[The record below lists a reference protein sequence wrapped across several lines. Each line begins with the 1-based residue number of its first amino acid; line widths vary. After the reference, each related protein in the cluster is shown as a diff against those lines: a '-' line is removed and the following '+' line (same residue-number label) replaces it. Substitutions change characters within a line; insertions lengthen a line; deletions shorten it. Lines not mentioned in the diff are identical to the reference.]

1 MKRSFTTMLILVCFF
16 CCKAQDLE
24 LKVKFKIEHVTVFLE
39 GAQITRQ
46 GAISLKPGV
55 SILTLQEVA
64 PGIQEQSIQVEAPAG
79 VKILS
84 VSFNVNYLE
93 EIKASEKI
101 AALLEDKIQ
110 ISTSLAQEKSL
121 EEVYREEESILKTNK
136 SIGGTEKGV
145 PIDELK
151 KAMDYFR
158 QRLMDIRQQLLVTEQ
173 NIRKHNERI
182 IKIDAQLKELSAAK
196 AQPVGQIVVKVST
209 KTSINAA
216 MSIKY
221 LVNEARW
228 FPSYDI
234 RAKDIKSPISVTYKA
249 NISQH
254 SGEEWENVRLTI
266 SSGNPSQTGAKPI
279 IKPWMLGFNN
289 TVFSNNSSTIGAI
302 QSDKINEPANNLV
315 RGRIVD
321 DTGDGLPGVNVI
333 IKGTS
338 IGTVTDAAGYYS
350 IPLTTDAA
358 TLVFSFVGYQ
368 SEEVAI
374 HGRNEIDMQLSP
386 DVAQL
391 SEVVATGY
399 DMDQPISI
407 RGVSSVRRQ
416 LSGRTAGV
424 MTHTPRVKKAIV
436 ATPVIRQTNVEFTL
450 DELFSVESDGEL
462 RSTEMVE
469 YELDALFEYYCV
481 PKLDPDA
488 FLVAKILN
496 WDEHNF
502 LEGEASLFFEGK
514 YIGKSVL
521 DTRNTSDTLSLSLG
535 RDRNVVITREKKKD
549 FTSRQI
555 IGANQKS
562 IVAYEINIRNKKSEH
577 LTIVIEDQI
586 PVASDKMISVDK
598 IEDSDAMYDERTG
611 LLKWKKQ
618 IDPGQTKVIHLRY
631 EVRFPKNSVML
642 LE

>member
-1 MKRSFTTMLILVCFF
+1 MKRLFTTIIILACFF
-16 CCKAQDLE
+16 CKAQDHD
-24 LKVKFKIEHVTVFLE
+24 LKVKFKIDHVTVFLD

-46 GAISLKPGV
+46 GTVSLKPGV
-55 SILTLQEVA
+55 SMLALQGIA

-101 AALLEDKIQ
+101 AALLQEKIQ
-110 ISTSLAQEKSL
+110 ITTSLAQEKSL

-145 PIDELK
+145 PIEELK

-158 QRLMDIRQQLLVTEQ
+158 QRLIDIKQQLQVTDQ

-182 IKIDAQLKELSAAK
+182 LKIDAQLKELSAIK

-209 KTSINAA
+209 KTSINAG

-221 LVNEARW
+221 LVKEARW

-254 SGEEWENVRLTI
+254 SGEKWENVRLTI
-266 SSGNPSQTGAKPI
+266 SSGNPLQTGAKPI
-279 IKPWMLGFNN
+279 INPWMLGFNN
-289 TVFSNNSSTIGAI
+289 TVVSNNSATIGMI
-302 QSDKINEPANNLV
+302 QPDKIYEATNNMV
-315 RGRIVD
+315 RGRILD
-321 DTGDGLPGVNVI
+321 DTGEGLPGVNVI
-333 IKGTS
+333 IKGTT

-350 IPLTTDAA
+350 IPLTTDAT
-358 TLVFSFVGYQ
+358 TLVFSFVGYKT
-368 SEEVAI
+368 EEVVI
-374 HGRNEIDMQLSP
+374 SGRNEIEMQLSP

-391 SEVVATGY
+391 SEVVVTGY
-399 DMDQPISI
+399 DDDQAIRI
-407 RGVSSVRRQ
+407 RGSNSVSRQ
-416 LSGRTAGV
+416 LSGRLAGV
-424 MTHTPRVKKAIV
+424 ETHSPRVKKAIV

-450 DELFSVESDGEL
+450 DELFSIDTDGEH
-462 RSTEMVE
+462 RSTDMVE

-488 FLVAKILN
+488 FLVAKLMN
-496 WDEHNF
+496 WDEYNF

-535 RDRNVVITREKKKD
+535 RDRNVMVTREKKKD
-549 FTSRQI
+549 YTSRQI
-555 IGANQKS
+555 IGAYQKS
-562 IVAYEINIRNKKSEH
+562 TVAYEIIIRNKKSEQ

-586 PVASDKMISVDK
+586 PVTTDKMISIDK

-611 LLKWKKQ
+611 LLKWRKQ
-618 IDPGQTKVIHLRY
+618 IGTGQTKTIHLRY
-631 EVRFPKNSVML
+631 DVRFPKNSVML